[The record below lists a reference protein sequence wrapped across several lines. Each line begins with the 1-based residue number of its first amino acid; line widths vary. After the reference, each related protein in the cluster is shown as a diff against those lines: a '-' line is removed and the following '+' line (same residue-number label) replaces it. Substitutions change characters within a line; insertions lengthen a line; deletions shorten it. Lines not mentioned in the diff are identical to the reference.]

1 MKTEAGSLGRRSGQ
15 DSGEDRLG
23 HVEPWRGDVLWQE
36 GRGGRQEASG
46 RPGARSHAEMG
57 PRRRSRFG
65 GDAEASLGHGGS
77 EGPGVT

>member
-1 MKTEAGSLGRRSGQ
+1 MKTEAGSLGGRSGQ
-15 DSGEDRLG
+15 DPWENRLDP
-23 HVEPWRGDVLWQE
+23 VEPWRGDVLRQE

-46 RPGARSHAEMG
+46 RPGAGSHTEMG

-65 GDAEASLGHGGS
+65 GDAEASLGRGGS